1 MTLDV
6 HLSSRSG
13 SFQAFAA
20 MLVDGRVVTWG
31 SPNSG
36 GNCSEIKEQLA
47 LSKKDGTMKVIW
59 CVAGMG

>member
-1 MTLDV
+1 
-6 HLSSRSG
+6 
-13 SFQAFAA
+13 

-36 GNCSEIKEQLA
+36 GNCREIEEQLA

-59 CVAGMG
+59 GVAGMG